1 MRMMSGI
8 LHPYE
13 TRSSLNRLLK
23 MGDVVLSFWEGW
35 KRVGKKIGDFQAR
48 VLLSFFYYVFFA
60 PFAIAVR
67 WLSDPLAIKDGAPRG
82 WQLKREGETSPTE
95 RATRQF

>member
-1 MRMMSGI
+1 MNVERVEKTSAV
-8 LHPYE
+8 
-13 TRSSLNRLLK
+13 RRL
-23 MGDVVLSFWEGW
+23 WERW

-48 VLLSFFYYVFFA
+48 VLLSFFYYAVFS

-67 WLSDPLAIKDGAPRG
+67 WVSDPLAIKDGALRG
-82 WQLKREGETSPTE
+82 CQLKRAGEASPTE

>member
-1 MRMMSGI
+1 MNVERVKKTSAVK
-8 LHPYE
+8 
-13 TRSSLNRLLK
+13 RL
-23 MGDVVLSFWEGW
+23 WERW
-35 KRVGKKIGDFQAR
+35 KRVGKRIGDFQAR
-48 VLLSFFYYVFFA
+48 LLLSVFYYVVFA

-82 WQLKREGETSPTE
+82 WQLKREGEKSPTE